1 MNKEKRVLKII
12 FNKNGNG
19 NLSTKIALPVPWIK
33 ILGITEEEKEVTA
46 YFADDKIIIEKRK
59 QNGI

>member
-33 ILGITEEEKEVTA
+33 LLGITEEEKEVDV
-46 YFADDKIIIEKRK
+46 YFADDKIIIEKRV
-59 QNGI
+59 